1 MSDIVSIN
9 SYNES
14 PLYFYNTSFTNPGI
28 YIEWER
34 ITSSGVDVYTIQ
46 RSDYFDGNYVDI
58 ANVIYPMNEYVDV
71 SGRANSY
78 YKVIEKDSLE
88 SVLSTSQPFSGD
100 ELLMKSSLR
109 YELQSLLNVPIYD
122 EEIIFSG
129 DRTRASVAFPY
140 WNFFPRPELR
150 ITGFSEDGNRDP
162 MITLSENSPIYKT
175 KNGANNYPAG
185 LKFKTD
191 YMGNIFFLDASDA
204 PTQVHQYDTILA
216 SYSIKLF
223 TGSHMNHALHMAL
236 QSVNSQPGSS
246 KYSTVTSA
254 PYYYEP
260 ALIIGA
266 SYYLLRSLLT
276 SLTQRQKRLL
286 LEDPDAKIID
296 DLRNTTTMYKEEFE
310 KMLEKLPIAR
320 LPNTRTITVPEYNM
334 PGGRSR
340 FFRFAFNIPGAT

>member
-1 MSDIVSIN
+1 MDEIVTIN

-14 PLYFYNTSFTNPGI
+14 PLYFYNTSFNNPGI

-34 ITSSGVDVYTIQ
+34 ITPSGVVTYTVQ
-46 RSDYFDGNYVDI
+46 RSDYFDGIYADI
-58 ANVIYPMNEYVDV
+58 ANVAYPINEYVDPN
-71 SGRANSY
+71 GKANSY
-78 YKVIEKDSLE
+78 YKIIEKDSLGAT
-88 SVLSTSQPFSGD
+88 LSTSQPLSGD

-109 YELQSLLNVPIYD
+109 YELQTLLNVPIYD
-122 EEIIFSG
+122 EEVIFSG
-129 DRTRASVAFPY
+129 DRKRASVAFPY
-140 WNFFPRPELR
+140 WNFNPRPELR
-150 ITGFSEDGNRDP
+150 ITGYSDDGDRDP
-162 MITLSENSPIYKT
+162 MIVLSENTPILKT
-175 KNGANNYPAG
+175 KNGANNYSSG
-185 LKFKTD
+185 LKYKTD
-191 YMGNIFFLDASDA
+191 YMGNIFFLNSAGE
-204 PTQVHQYDTILA
+204 PTAVQAYDTILA
-216 SYSIKLF
+216 SYNIKLF

-236 QSVNSQPGSS
+236 QSVNSQPGAS
-246 KYSTVTSA
+246 KYSTVASA

-310 KMLEKLPIAR
+310 KLLEKLPLAK
-320 LPNTRTITVPEYNM
+320 LPNTRSITVPEYNM

-340 FFRFAFNIPGAT
+340 FFRFAFNIPGAI

>member
-1 MSDIVSIN
+1 MSDIVSIS

-14 PLYFYNTSFTNPGI
+14 PLYFYNTSFNNPGI
-28 YIEWER
+28 YIEWDR
-34 ITSSGVDVYTIQ
+34 ITSAGVSVYTVQ
-46 RSDYFDGNYVDI
+46 RSDYFDGTYEDI
-58 ANVIYPMNEYVDV
+58 ANVAYPINEYVDAG
-71 SGRANSY
+71 GRPNSY
-78 YKVIEKDSLE
+78 YKIIEKDSLD
-88 SVLSTSQPFSGD
+88 SILATSAPFSGD

-122 EEIIFSG
+122 EEVIFNG
-129 DRTRASVAFPY
+129 NRNRASVAFPY
-140 WNFFPRPELR
+140 WNFMPRPELR

-162 MITLSENSPIYKT
+162 MIVLSENDAIYKT
-175 KNGANNYPAG
+175 KNGSNNYPGG
-185 LKFKTD
+185 LKYKTD
-191 YMGNIFFLDASDA
+191 YMGNIHFLDSSGE
-204 PTQVHQYDTILA
+204 PTTVHPYDTILA
-216 SYSIKLF
+216 SYSIRLF
-223 TGSHMNHALHMAL
+223 TGSHMNQALYMAL

-246 KYSTVTSA
+246 KYSSVSSA

-310 KMLEKLPIAR
+310 KLLEKLPLAR
-320 LPNTRTITVPEYNM
+320 LPNTRSITVPEYNM

-340 FFRFAFNIPGAT
+340 FFRFAFNIPGAI

>member
-1 MSDIVSIN
+1 
-9 SYNES
+9 
-14 PLYFYNTSFTNPGI
+14 
-28 YIEWER
+28 
-34 ITSSGVDVYTIQ
+34 
-46 RSDYFDGNYVDI
+46 
-58 ANVIYPMNEYVDV
+58 
-71 SGRANSY
+71 
-78 YKVIEKDSLE
+78 
-88 SVLSTSQPFSGD
+88 
-100 ELLMKSSLR
+100 MKSSLR

-162 MITLSENSPIYKT
+162 MITLSENTPIYKT